1 MKSNT
6 NIKSPIDGIIIDLIM
21 DHFNMQSM
29 SGLKESLTGE
39 EFNTISIIYIFP
51 ISSTPYSNTFII
63 HSFIR
68 VI

>member
-39 EFNTISIIYIFP
+39 EFNTICTQAEEIYYDSILIGTEP
-51 ISSTPYSNTFII
+51 G
-63 HSFIR
+63 
-68 VI
+68 VA

>member
-1 MKSNT
+1 MKSNS

-39 EFNTISIIYIFP
+39 EFNTICAQAEEIYYDSILIGTEP
-51 ISSTPYSNTFII
+51 G
-63 HSFIR
+63 
-68 VI
+68 VA

>member
-29 SGLKESLTGE
+29 SGLPLMVM
-39 EFNTISIIYIFP
+39 
-51 ISSTPYSNTFII
+51 
-63 HSFIR
+63 

>member
-29 SGLKESLTGE
+29 SGLKEDLTGE
-39 EFNTISIIYIFP
+39 EFNTICTQAEEIYYDSILIGTEP
-51 ISSTPYSNTFII
+51 G
-63 HSFIR
+63 
-68 VI
+68 VA